1 MSTGPDGQGVPHV
14 ENQNVASEGAHV
26 DQQIGVHVGDTT
38 IHHDQRT
45 YHVNQ
50 GDPPERKLE
59 VARNLLDAGAP
70 RRAEEILDD
79 LLRSGWTSTE
89 WAYHYALAVMGER
102 SFVDL
107 TGKLLDRVKEARRIC
122 SAGSRDMWVD
132 AFDVV
137 WELLRWARR
146 VYGGEADSGR
156 DYAFGLLRALPLVRQ
171 EEIFRHLDAVI
182 KDVRDEG
189 WEADLKA
196 RMLKERT
203 VPERRSQS
211 EKFFEPDP
219 AEPKPY
225 RPPLL
230 RPAARDRARSA
241 LAALGV
247 LLGVALLVAG
257 PFHVGLLLE
266 LPLLSVGGYLVLRH
280 GAVVQRIRD
289 GQGEQP
295 DAPDFHAI
303 GRFDKD
309 IGSMVDYRFRKVG
322 PKKGSPGAEE
332 WDRYTKRHRTH
343 LKNRITRS
351 YHSEEVAPANV
362 RWLVDWHAERL
373 YSRWQWGGLAADR
386 DVLKATW
393 GYRLGVVAALAGLCG
408 ALLTGELLAVLVLV
422 PTGRLVLR
430 HGVRVAAVWHANR
443 VAVAEAARDHREERE
458 VYQALVESLRDR
470 PKDAQIAWWHTLD
483 KFYLVSD
490 AIKRAQLPRQ
500 EVIEALVLTERAPFA
515 RGSRVQYGP
524 PRYAA
529 YNVHI
534 LLLTYHGVRAFKV
547 HLDAHTGEARN
558 EARQV
563 FSYDKIASAWVKEKG
578 VRTTTG
584 DPAESE
590 VEDLKSGTFHLV
602 LMSGEEIRLKVDH
615 FKDQQAD
622 EETEAQ
628 FAEVAYETSGIKRA
642 IPILESIVSEGENWI
657 VRDRDRRAQ
666 WARDWDETT
675 VES

>member
-1 MSTGPDGQGVPHV
+1 MSTGPDDQDVPHV
-14 ENQNVASEGAHV
+14 ENQNSASEGAHV

-89 WAYHYALAVMGER
+89 WAYHYALAVVGER

-107 TGKLLDRVKEARRIC
+107 TGTLLDRLKEARRIC
-122 SAGSRDMWVD
+122 SAAAHDRWSV

-146 VYGGEADSGR
+146 VYRREADSGR
-156 DYAFGLLRALPLVRQ
+156 DYAFGLLEVLPLVRQ

-225 RPPLL
+225 LPPLL
-230 RPAARDRARSA
+230 KPRAQDRAWSA
-241 LAALGV
+241 VAVVGV
-247 LLGVALLVAG
+247 LLGVLLLVSG
-257 PFHVGLLLE
+257 PFRSGLLLE
-266 LPLLSVGGYLVLRH
+266 LLLLSAGGYLVLRC
-280 GAVVQRIRD
+280 GAVARLGNR
-289 GQGEQP
+289 EQP
-295 DAPDFHAI
+295 APPDFQPA
-303 GRFDKD
+303 GRFDRD
-309 IGSMVDYRFRKVG
+309 ISAMVDHRFRKVG
-322 PKKGSPGAEE
+322 PKKGTPGAEE
-332 WDRYTKRHRTH
+332 WDRRTKGHRTH
-343 LKNRITRS
+343 LKKRITWS
-351 YHSEEVAPANV
+351 YHAEDITPANV

-373 YSRWQWGGLAADR
+373 YAQWPWGGGAADR
-386 DVLKATW
+386 DVRKAVW
-393 GYRLGVVAALAGLCG
+393 GYRLGVVAALAGSCG
-408 ALLTGELLAVLVLV
+408 ALLAGELSAVLVLV
-422 PTGRLVLR
+422 PTGRLVLK
-430 HGVRVAAVWHANR
+430 HGVRVAATRHANR
-443 VAVAEAARDHREERE
+443 AAEAEAARVHREELDE
-458 VYQALVESLRDR
+458 HLALVDALRDR
-470 PKDAQIAWWHTLD
+470 PKDAQIAWWYTLD

-490 AIKRAQLPRQ
+490 AIKRARLPRQ
-500 EVIEALVLTERAPFA
+500 EVVEVLVLTERAPFA
-515 RGSRVQYGP
+515 RRGRVQYGP
-524 PRYAA
+524 PRYEA
-529 YNVHI
+529 YNVHL
-534 LLLTYHGVRAFKV
+534 LLLTHHGVRAFKV

-558 EARQV
+558 ETRQV
-563 FSYDKIASAWVKEKG
+563 FSYDKIASAWTEERG
-578 VRTTTG
+578 VRTTTDG
-584 DPAESE
+584 TADPA
-590 VEDLKSGTFHLV
+590 VENVKSGTFRMA
-602 LMSGEEIRLKVDH
+602 LMSGQEIKLKVDCLEERPS
-615 FKDQQAD
+615 D
-622 EETEAQ
+622 EEAAAE
-628 FAEVAYETSGIKRA
+628 FADVAYETSGVRKA
-642 IPILESIVSEGENWI
+642 IPVLESIVSEGENWI
-657 VRDRDRRAQ
+657 LRDRERREQ

-675 VES
+675 VGG